1 MAWSLYASFV
11 MYLTCGLLGLFFY
24 GSALHDNILDNIGE
38 AENLQSYVL
47 RIVFVLV
54 LGCHIPFIFFQ
65 SKEAV
70 LIIVDEYNRKSIS
83 KELEGRLPS
92 GSTELAELLE
102 APNDDSAPAETDAKT
117 SPAYK
122 QMPYS
127 IYLTF
132 TLLTYLSQLVGALLI
147 EDIGIIF
154 QYLSGIC
161 CCNMS
166 FFLPAIAYLTASNR
180 YHSDAQRAENA
191 SARRLSYLF
200 LVLGIVT
207 FVLLMSIAVMDTI
220 KRVNGE
226 EKKSLK

>member
-11 MYLTCGLLGLFFY
+11 MYLMCGLLGLFFY
-24 GSALHDNILDNIGE
+24 GSALHENILDNIGE
-38 AENLQSYVL
+38 EENLQSYLL

-83 KELEGRLPS
+83 KELQDRLPS
-92 GSTELAELLE
+92 GSTELTELLKD
-102 APNDDSAPAETDAKT
+102 PNDGPAASQTDLKT

-154 QYLSGIC
+154 QYLSSIC

-166 FFLPAIAYLTASNR
+166 FFLPALAYLTASNR
-180 YHSDAQRAENA
+180 YHSDSQRAEHA
-191 SARRLSYLF
+191 GTRRLSYF
-200 LVLGIVT
+200 FVVLGLVT
-207 FVLLMSIAVMDTI
+207 FGLLISIAVINTI
-220 KRVNGE
+220 E
-226 EKKSLK
+226 

>member
-1 MAWSLYASFV
+1 M
-11 MYLTCGLLGLFFY
+11 CGLLGLFFY
-24 GSALHDNILDNIGE
+24 GSALHNILDNIGE
-38 AENLQSYVL
+38 EENLQSYIL

-83 KELEGRLPS
+83 KELQDRLPS

-102 APNDDSAPAETDAKT
+102 APDDGSAPSQTDVKT

-180 YHSDAQRAENA
+180 YHSDSQRAENA
-191 SARRLSYLF
+191 GARRLSYLF
-200 LVLGIVT
+200 VVLGLVT
-207 FVLLMSIAVMDTI
+207 FVLLMSIAVMNTI
-220 KRVNGE
+220 E
-226 EKKSLK
+226 